1 MTTMNK
7 RILLGIDANLSPPAQ
22 HALRFASDFL
32 AQSSP
37 DVCLVLLHVIPVPY
51 GPSCSWGTSSL
62 AIRPFTPITQQ
73 RMQAEYAL
81 CRARTA
87 LKQQGVT
94 PERIT
99 WLQRVGTPSD
109 EIVKAARELGVD
121 RIVIGSHGN
130 TLTHRIGRVLMGS
143 TSRRVMH
150 HATCPVTL
158 VVPPGKP
165 RARSLVAWYK
175 EAVRRC
181 LHEHSGSLL
190 VFTACDVAQRFVPPK
205 RTVGSKELEAAALA
219 LEQLASDG
227 LLCCQKVKGEWRYL
241 ND

>member
-7 RILLGIDANLSPPAQ
+7 SILLGIDANLSPPAQ
-22 HALRFASDFL
+22 HALRIASDL
-32 AQSSP
+32 LEQSSP
-37 DVCLVLLHVIPVPY
+37 DVCLVLLHVIPVP
-51 GPSCSWGTSSL
+51 SSLSFSWGMSSP
-62 AIRPFTPITQQ
+62 AIRTFTPVTQQ
-73 RMQAEYAL
+73 RMQAEHAL
-81 CRARTA
+81 WKARTA
-87 LKQQGVT
+87 LKQQGVA
-94 PERIT
+94 PERIA
-99 WLQRVGTPSD
+99 WLQRVGTPAD

-121 RIVIGSHGN
+121 RIVIGSRGN
-130 TLTHRIGRVLMGS
+130 TFTRRIGRVLMGS

-150 HATCPVTL
+150 HAPCPVTL

-175 EAVRRC
+175 EAVRRS

-190 VFTACDVAQRFVPPK
+190 VFTACDVAQLFVPPK

>member
-7 RILLGIDANLSPPAQ
+7 SILLGIDANLSPPAQ
-22 HALRFASDFL
+22 HALRIASDL
-32 AQSSP
+32 LEQSSP
-37 DVCLVLLHVIPVPY
+37 DVCLVLLHVIPVP
-51 GPSCSWGTSSL
+51 SSLSFSWGMSSP
-62 AIRPFTPITQQ
+62 AIRTFTPVTQQ
-73 RMQAEYAL
+73 RMQAEHAL
-81 CRARTA
+81 WKARTA
-87 LKQQGVT
+87 LKQQGVA
-94 PERIT
+94 PERIA
-99 WLQRVGTPSD
+99 WLQRVGTPAD

-121 RIVIGSHGN
+121 RIVIGSRGN
-130 TLTHRIGRVLMGS
+130 TLTHRIRRALMGS

-150 HATCPVTL
+150 HAPCPVTL

-165 RARSLVAWYK
+165 LARSLVAWYK
-175 EAVRRC
+175 EAVRRS

-190 VFTACDVAQRFVPPK
+190 VFTACDVAQLFVPPK